1 MTTLANHRLFLST
14 SFPSGE
20 RGERFRPY
28 DVGAIADAVTALV
41 RAILRARGHLV
52 FGAHPTIS
60 PLVLTIADEMDAPP
74 SIEMYQS
81 RHFAEQLPEE
91 TLRLIDRGLAR
102 VHWTERDPDG
112 DRDRSLRVM
121 REQMVT
127 TAALT
132 AALFVGGM
140 EGVIDEYE
148 LIGRLQPAVPRLPLR
163 APGGAARRLP
173 SGAHP
178 IEEHLTE
185 ALASARYP
193 ALAHEVVATL
203 TAPLP

>member
-1 MTTLANHRLFLST
+1 MTTLANQRLFLSA

-20 RGERFRPY
+20 RGEQFRPY

-41 RAILRARGHLV
+41 RAILRARGRLV

-60 PLVLTIADEMDAPP
+60 PLVLAIADEMDDPP
-74 SIEMYQS
+74 TIEMHQS
-81 RHFAEQLPEE
+81 RHFAEQLPQE
-91 TLRLIDRGLAR
+91 TLRLVDRGLAR
-102 VHWTERDPDG
+102 IHWTERDPDG
-112 DRDRSLRVM
+112 DRDRSLRVL
-121 REQMVT
+121 REQMVST
-127 TAALT
+127 EAIT

-140 EGVIDEYE
+140 EGVVDEYE

-178 IEEHLTE
+178 VEEQLSE
-185 ALASARYP
+185 ALASPRYP
-193 ALAHEVVATL
+193 ALAYDVVAALAAT
-203 TAPLP
+203 PS